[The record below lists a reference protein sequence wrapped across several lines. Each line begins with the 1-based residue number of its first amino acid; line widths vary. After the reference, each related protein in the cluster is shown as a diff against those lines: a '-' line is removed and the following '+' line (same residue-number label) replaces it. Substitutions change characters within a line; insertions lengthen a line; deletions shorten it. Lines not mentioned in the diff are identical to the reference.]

1 MACISL
7 NRVQHKGKRLPAKSP
22 PLAPLKCFYAVAV
35 CATYL
40 AFGYFGFYARPSTA
54 LREQVRYL
62 ICFVTV
68 YVVKLKDTD
77 IGFAAIDT
85 GMIAEVDTQHLIAFS
100 CLSSRLG
107 TTPTL
112 VMLNCFNTMTV
123 GTTYFALSDFSFNS
137 GPVNDSVKTH
147 AYG

>member
-1 MACISL
+1 MTVGTAY
-7 NRVQHKGKRLPAKSP
+7 
-22 PLAPLKCFYAVAV
+22 F
-35 CATYL
+35 T
-40 AFGYFGFYARPSTA
+40 FGDFGFDARPPTA
-54 LREQVRYL
+54 LREHVRYL